1 MERLSANAES
11 HSSSRPRR
19 DSSPTLENV
28 VPYSKRKADGAHV
41 ASSQKRRRLD
51 LPTSSVPSV
60 ARLPWQVWQ
69 HVFLYLHPVTL
80 GRLLRVNRA
89 FYTLLTSVDEPSS
102 GSQHLSALPVLSS
115 NFIWLSAR
123 KIHFPTFP
131 RPLMDMSEL
140 AMWRLLG
147 GRRCQF
153 CAKTSRHDQSW
164 AVKSAFE
171 DGPGLDG
178 VRIVWPFGVRV
189 CGRCLE
195 AHSQTSLLFAVNSA
209 LLAALPYVFVT
220 QHLHVVPSTVIG
232 STSSVPPSVKIAK
245 WYWRDHVRDIQRQF
259 DEARSLGPAAGE
271 EWLKGLEDVGRQRLV
286 DAERWE
292 RWERTRGMQ
301 ESGTSNSKSNSP
313 APLPPSNGHQRQSSP
328 FQMARQLPM
337 NGVPR
342 AVTAAQYAQQYSGP
356 STDRHMSPQNAPS
369 GVTQRFRPERNIRDA
384 NEAKAARKYE
394 IERRCQDFDP
404 PLLTNVL
411 RHMKAFQAAC
421 QISAP
426 LTEKAWEM
434 LKPRLEAERKGAED
448 VEHER
453 AAQMATLQIKLEDRR
468 HQDAS
473 LKEVR
478 EVLEREWEEV
488 QRPVRER
495 LGAYADEI
503 IQRDWAE
510 GRGITM
516 ENCPQFAAELLMEVR
531 SRFYADQAR
540 ADDAALVA
548 GQEIKD
554 DPPTGPPTRRLIL
567 ENMKWVF
574 DNKVKPRTEQYRKE
588 LFLCSGDGCEG
599 NPKWYGFEGIIQ
611 HFGAKHTTLFSVGNV
626 VVCWKEAD
634 WPEEP
639 PFHPDPARA
648 RHGFYNNGIT
658 PSGPAHLP
666 HPYPYPYPGYVAG
679 PVGAP
684 PISHTPHPLS
694 QNSPVPFGQYG
705 QPTGPFPPPQAPPP
719 APFYGPPGPHSQS
732 FAPPPGPVPAYAVPP
747 QVPWQDGSYSHDVPQ
762 QFQGP
767 IYSPT
772 GTNFAPPTG
781 PVAYGDSVALRYG
794 APAAVVPG
802 SYGSVH
808 GRPPYDPPATFVATT
823 DGSSAPKIYQDQIQA
838 FVDVARDLWTSTSG
852 IKHLTPSVRLSVV
865 IYHILYHFNLR
876 FGIEPSLDLFADAL
890 DAHHSMYPIN
900 AVSGLLCKAC
910 VVGLQN
916 HAPHIPSSSHELER
930 NFPTLLSL
938 ILHFKSEHI
947 GGVASSSRE
956 QSPESRYDW
965 KKDMIDLPE
974 EAAISALIQSPGM
987 DDNKLRIIADAFPK
1001 LFPSPLPHIGVVT
1014 EEEHTE
1020 ATRPAENLNDSQIST
1035 RPSALAPDRNLIS
1048 QGSHLR
1054 SAPATEHDLGRSPA
1068 SRSSTLAPPPVSS
1081 GVIEHHDGQNRLP
1094 ESQDESRLSRR
1105 YHDRSFSP
1113 PAGDRRRRVYL
1124 EEPAYYVS
1132 RDYRDVGDRDFDRAW
1147 RDPYGPLSPAAVRRY
1162 SHYGRMYEDDWERA
1176 HASDRYYLEREQ
1188 DPRERAPTRSGLRY
1202 LDRPEFSAGPS
1213 QAENYESR
1221 PRDLERTD
1229 MRTISREPPT
1239 RTSTALNE
1247 EADAERFLNDLDR
1260 DQDQARGYV
1269 SRAARDEAREDAEDR
1284 MRQPSRAPEEPTA
1297 HPVEDPNGNGA
1308 NPNAD
1313 RPGALNR
1320 NGRETWKPDP
1330 TAGRAQVPL
1339 KIHYRDEEEY
1349 RPSAQYDPEPR
1360 RYNYGPSRYRRY
1372 NMYHEEPYYEPER
1385 LVRARSSR
1393 FSRYEATRRRL
1404 EQSKSPAR
1412 QPTAQ
1417 PERPPGSPSLPPPPS
1432 ERTRDEPQPHGR
1444 EAPPRDYYYRHDER
1458 DRYSQRPPSPL
1469 VDYRYTEIAPSH
1481 RPARSGPAYVNEYGE
1496 YVEYVRVRDPYRDPY
1511 HTEHRRRY
1519 ITEAPVARPPAP
1531 PSHRGGDPRLA
1542 RYYEYAEHDLRDP
1555 RKAGRFDYHRGVVED
1570 EMRYAYERD
1579 RDYRDRS
1586 AYYERPRVVDAPPV
1600 PRGRESVIERDF
1612 ESGKDP
1618 RSDFYED
1625 SVGPPETVPLADDQ
1639 RERGERRES
1648 IAATLPPLPP
1658 QPARESEVGAVAG
1671 GGRGREDGGEE

>member
-1 MERLSANAES
+1 MERLPANAES
-11 HSSSRPRR
+11 YSSSRSRR
-19 DSSPTLENV
+19 DSSPTLEHV

-41 ASSQKRRRLD
+41 ASQKRRRLD
-51 LPTSSVPSV
+51 LPTSHVPSV
-60 ARLPWQVWQ
+60 ARLPGRVWQ
-69 HVFLYLHPVTL
+69 HVFLYLHPLTL

-89 FYTLLTSVDEPSS
+89 FHTLLTSVDEPSS
-102 GSQHLSALPVLSS
+102 GSQHLSALPVLTS

-195 AHSQTSLLFAVNSA
+195 AHSQTEQSLLFAVNSA

-220 QHLHVVPSTVIG
+220 QQFHVVPSTVIS
-232 STSSVPPSVKIAK
+232 STSSIPPNVKISK

-313 APLPPSNGHQRQSSP
+313 APLPANGHQRQPSP
-328 FQMARQLPM
+328 YQVPRQLPM

-342 AVTAAQYAQQYSGP
+342 AVTAVQYAQQYSGP
-356 STDRHMSPQNAPS
+356 STDRNMSPQYAPP

-384 NEAKAARKYE
+384 NEAKAARKSE

-404 PLLTNVL
+404 PLLPNVL

-488 QRPVRER
+488 QRLVRER

-510 GRGITM
+510 GRGITK
-516 ENCPQFAAELLMEVR
+516 ETCPQFAAELLMEVR

-540 ADDAALVA
+540 EDDATLAA

-574 DNKVKPRTEQYRKE
+574 DNKVKPRTEQHRKE
-588 LFLCSGDGCEG
+588 LFLCRGDGCEG

-611 HFGAKHTTLFSVGNV
+611 HFGAKHTTSFSVGNV

-648 RHGFYNNGIT
+648 RHDFHNNGI
-658 PSGPAHLP
+658 PPPGPAHSLP

-684 PISHTPHPLS
+684 PMSHTPHPLS

-705 QPTGPFPPPQAPPP
+705 HPSGPFPPPQVPPP
-719 APFYGPPGPHSQS
+719 APFYGPPVLQAQS
-732 FAPPPGPVPAYAVPP
+732 FAPPPGPLPAYAGPP
-747 QVPWQDGSYSHDVPQ
+747 QAPWQDGSYSHDVPQ
-762 QFQGP
+762 QFP
-767 IYSPT
+767 RPVYSPT
-772 GTNFAPPTG
+772 GANFVPPTG
-781 PVAYGDSVALRYG
+781 PAAYADPDSMRYG
-794 APAAVVPG
+794 APPTVVPG
-802 SYGSVH
+802 PYASFQ
-808 GRPPYDPPATFVATT
+808 GRPPYDTLAPSVAST
-823 DGSSAPKIYQDQIQA
+823 GGPSAPKIYQDQIQA
-838 FVDVARDLWTSTSG
+838 LVDVARDLWTSTSG
-852 IKHLTPSVRLSVV
+852 IKHLNPSVRLSVV
-865 IYHILYHFNLR
+865 IHHILYHFNLR
-876 FGIEPSLDLFADAL
+876 FGIEPSLDLLADAL

-900 AVSGLLCKAC
+900 AVSGLRCRAC
-910 VVGLQN
+910 AAEHQN
-916 HAPHIPSSSHELER
+916 HVLPSPPSSRESER
-930 NFPTLLSL
+930 NFPSLLSL

-956 QSPESRYDW
+956 HSPDSRLDW

-974 EAAISALIQSPGM
+974 EGAISALIQSPGM
-987 DDNKLRIIADAFPK
+987 DDNKLRIIAEAFPK

-1014 EEEHTE
+1014 EEEHPE
-1020 ATRPAENLNDSQIST
+1020 ATQTLPVMTFRKDRTCGLLLRQDMILAGHPLLGLQPSLLFQSPAASSSNTIASHGSKKLEVSRGHPGDTMSVPAVLQLETQGHGCIW
-1035 RPSALAPDRNLIS
+1035 RNL
-1048 QGSHLR
+1048 
-1054 SAPATEHDLGRSPA
+1054 ATTDQDY
-1068 SRSSTLAPPPVSS
+1068 
-1081 GVIEHHDGQNRLP
+1081 DG
-1094 ESQDESRLSRR
+1094 
-1105 YHDRSFSP
+1105 
-1113 PAGDRRRRVYL
+1113 
-1124 EEPAYYVS
+1124 
-1132 RDYRDVGDRDFDRAW
+1132 AW
-1147 RDPYGPLSPAAVRRY
+1147 RDPYGLLSSAAVRRY
-1162 SHYGRMYEDDWERA
+1162 SHYDRMYEDDWERS
-1176 HASDRYYLEREQ
+1176 HAPDRYYLERED
-1188 DPRERAPTRSGLRY
+1188 DPRERAPTRSGPRY
-1202 LDRPEFSAGPS
+1202 LDRPEFSTGP
-1213 QAENYESR
+1213 QVGNHEPR
-1221 PRDLERTD
+1221 PRDSERAD
-1229 MRTISREPPT
+1229 ARTVSREPPA
-1239 RTSTALNE
+1239 RTSAAPNA

-1284 MRQPSRAPEEPTA
+1284 MRQPLQAPEEPAA
-1297 HPVEDPNGNGA
+1297 HPVEDSNANGPNPSSA
-1308 NPNAD
+1308 
-1313 RPGALNR
+1313 RPGTSGQNR
-1320 NGRETWKPDP
+1320 ANLDPDS
-1330 TAGRAQVPL
+1330 TAGRAQAPL
-1339 KIHYRDEEEY
+1339 ERYYRDEEY

-1360 RYNYGPSRYRRY
+1360 RYAYGPSRYHRY
-1372 NMYHEEPYYEPER
+1372 SMYHEEPYYEPER
-1385 LVRARSSR
+1385 LARARGSR

-1404 EQSKSPAR
+1404 EQSKSPTR
-1412 QPTAQ
+1412 EPTAH
-1417 PERPPGSPSLPPPPS
+1417 PERLPGSPSLPPPP
-1432 ERTRDEPQPHGR
+1432 ERTRDEPQPHVR
-1444 EAPPRDYYYRHDER
+1444 DAPPRDYYHPYDGH
-1458 DRYSQRPPSPL
+1458 DRYSHRPSRL
-1469 VDYRYTEIAPSH
+1469 LDYRYTEMAPRH
-1481 RPARSGPAYVNEYGE
+1481 RSARPGPAYINEYGE

-1519 ITEAPVARPPAP
+1519 IPEAPAAGPSAP
-1531 PSHRGGDPRLA
+1531 PSNRGGDPRLA
-1542 RYYEYAEHDLRDP
+1542 RYYEYAQDDIRDP
-1555 RKAGRFDYHRGVVED
+1555 RDPRIDAGRYDYHRGVVED
-1570 EMRYAYERD
+1570 EVRYAPFERD
-1579 RDYRDRS
+1579 REYHDRS
-1586 AYYERPRVVDAPPV
+1586 GAYYGRPRDSDALPV
-1600 PRGRESVIERDF
+1600 PRGREIVVQLAADAAAAVQRDF
-1612 ESGKDP
+1612 ERDRDRMSE
-1618 RSDFYED
+1618 FYGQ
-1625 SVGPPETVPLADDQ
+1625 SVGPPEARPLADNQ
-1639 RERGERRES
+1639 REREERRES
-1648 IAATLPPLPP
+1648 VTASMAPPLAPPPPATEREGGAAT
-1658 QPARESEVGAVAG
+1658 
-1671 GGRGREDGGEE
+1671 GGREREEGGEE